1 LKDELF
7 ENNMFKFETEIKQEN
22 LRIKG
27 KNSITNCIERM
38 CSNGECS
45 EVAIDLA
52 KKTDQL

>member
-1 LKDELF
+1 MKDELF